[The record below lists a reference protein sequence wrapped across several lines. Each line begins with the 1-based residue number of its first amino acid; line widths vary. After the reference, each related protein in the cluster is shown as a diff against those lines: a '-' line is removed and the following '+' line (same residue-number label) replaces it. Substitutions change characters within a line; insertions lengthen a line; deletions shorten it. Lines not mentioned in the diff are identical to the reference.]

1 MSDLEQSSQAPQGKT
16 TFEGRVEIL
25 GDFSRRKLEDQ
36 SGVKRGVKHSG
47 LFLKTDNGRI
57 AVHLGP
63 AAYFLQHN
71 FQIKVGDVLRVTGF
85 QVVQG
90 AMPLVQA
97 SEVRTQGG
105 KLKLRDKN
113 GQPLWPAAM
122 ERTY

>member
-25 GDFSRRKLEDQ
+25 GDFSRKKLEDL

-47 LFLKTDNGRI
+47 LFLKTDDGRI

-71 FQIKVGDVLRVTGF
+71 FQIKVGDVLRVTGL